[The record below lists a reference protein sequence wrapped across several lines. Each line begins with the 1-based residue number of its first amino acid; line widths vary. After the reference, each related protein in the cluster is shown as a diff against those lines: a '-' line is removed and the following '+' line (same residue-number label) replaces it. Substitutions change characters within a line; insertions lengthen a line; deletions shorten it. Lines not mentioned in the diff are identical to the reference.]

1 MRHHVLLHGSKL
13 ERAVAAHVDV
23 EDDDDDDEPAP
34 SISNAAAP
42 AARNAPAACSAPTA
56 LAPTSPSDDSD
67 HEILTHA
74 TSSSPKESSVRP
86 LLKIVAVTVSGPS
99 GSVNTYALLDDGSTG
114 TFIDSDLSARIGATG
129 PEKLIHLDCVGGL
142 GKDVNVQYVNFNI
155 KGRHST
161 ETHCIKK
168 ARSFSGLG
176 AARQSA
182 HHESVRKYPYL
193 ADIAD
198 NFCYEDVKPMVI
210 IGIDNWHLSFAIA
223 TRKGTKTQPVAILTA
238 LGWVL
243 FGFGC
248 SKTRQVDVVN
258 HTTLNEPEVE
268 NDRFI
273 LENLIRE
280 QFKLDSIGISKNE
293 ARSADDERAT
303 QVLERT
309 AHRLAG
315 GRFEVGLLWK
325 ADNLDIP
332 DSYKLA
338 KSRFLSLEKK
348 MLKDSCYAERYRRN
362 IHDMLSKG
370 YAEPCCLSRPELERP
385 LWYLSHFGVINPN
398 KPNKLRTV
406 HDAAAKSHGVSLN
419 SLLLT
424 GPDLLQPLLG
434 ILMRFREGKI
444 ALNADIREMF
454 PQIKIIERDRD
465 AQRFLWRD
473 TPNEPIRTFR
483 MSSMIFG
490 AASSPFTAIY
500 VKNKNA
506 LEWQETYPD
515 AARAIVYD
523 HYMDDCITSLDDV
536 CDAAKLAADIYTI
549 HSRAGFEMRGWTSND
564 PLALSLLPKES
575 LLEATTIKDVDID
588 LGRLATP
595 VRTLGLIWQP
605 AHDVIGFNT
614 GVKKEA
620 GLPDKFTKREV
631 LVHVMRIYDPLG
643 ILAPIVVRGR
653 IMFQDAWRKGL
664 DWDQELPQGDCAAW
678 KLWT

>member
-1 MRHHVLLHGSKL
+1 
-13 ERAVAAHVDV
+13 
-23 EDDDDDDEPAP
+23 
-34 SISNAAAP
+34 
-42 AARNAPAACSAPTA
+42 
-56 LAPTSPSDDSD
+56 
-67 HEILTHA
+67 
-74 TSSSPKESSVRP
+74 
-86 LLKIVAVTVSGPS
+86 
-99 GSVNTYALLDDGSTG
+99 
-114 TFIDSDLSARIGATG
+114 
-129 PEKLIHLDCVGGL
+129 
-142 GKDVNVQYVNFNI
+142 
-155 KGRHST
+155 
-161 ETHCIKK
+161 
-168 ARSFSGLG
+168 
-176 AARQSA
+176 
-182 HHESVRKYPYL
+182 
-193 ADIAD
+193 
-198 NFCYEDVKPMVI
+198 
-210 IGIDNWHLSFAIA
+210 
-223 TRKGTKTQPVAILTA
+223 
-238 LGWVL
+238 
-243 FGFGC
+243 
-248 SKTRQVDVVN
+248 
-258 HTTLNEPEVE
+258 
-268 NDRFI
+268 
-273 LENLIRE
+273 
-280 QFKLDSIGISKNE
+280 
-293 ARSADDERAT
+293 
-303 QVLERT
+303 
-309 AHRLAG
+309 
-315 GRFEVGLLWK
+315 
-325 ADNLDIP
+325 
-332 DSYKLA
+332 
-338 KSRFLSLEKK
+338 
-348 MLKDSCYAERYRRN
+348 
-362 IHDMLSKG
+362 
-370 YAEPCCLSRPELERP
+370 
-385 LWYLSHFGVINPN
+385 
-398 KPNKLRTV
+398 
-406 HDAAAKSHGVSLN
+406 
-419 SLLLT
+419 
-424 GPDLLQPLLG
+424 
-434 ILMRFREGKI
+434 MRFREGKI

-653 IMFQDAWRKGL
+653 IMFEDAWRKGL

-678 KLWT
+678 KLWYQDLISISSLRIPRRYNLSDLEVVNCELHLFSDARPDFLLSSDWPAEPRIDISGLGREEYKPSALVHLITESDLPIPVSANPNRFSSWMRMSQLDSFKEDFLRIKNREPLPRSSRLFKLSPFVDESDQLRMSSRIVATTAVTEELKRPLILDGKHQAVRLLIARYHEKAAHANKALVINELHQRFWIIGLRNAVRSVALNCQLCKLRRSRTFQPPMGDLPEARLAHHQRPFSYVGLDYFGPVHVTVGRRQEKRYVALYTCLVIRAIHLEVVHSLTTDAAIMCLRRFAARRGTPTEIWSDNGTAFVGTRRELQALYGDSVEDYAANESVNWRFIPPAAPFMGGAWERLIRSVKNALEVTLPLF